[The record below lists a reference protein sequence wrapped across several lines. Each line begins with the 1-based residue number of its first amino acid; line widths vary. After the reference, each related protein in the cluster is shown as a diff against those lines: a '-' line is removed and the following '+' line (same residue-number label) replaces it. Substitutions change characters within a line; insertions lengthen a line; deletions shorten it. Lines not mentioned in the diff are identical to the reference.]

1 MSIVRFRGGLLGEQA
16 QEKKVYSSGK
26 EMKHKQCTRD
36 PIIANGYIGRKYF
49 SGGTPKIPKIIPHQ
63 EDDIYADILS
73 PKVYIRLCKDLEVKC
88 LIYPENLP

>member
-26 EMKHKQCTRD
+26 EMVFENCDGCVFNLK
-36 PIIANGYIGRKYF
+36 AVSGYIPCTFEFR
-49 SGGTPKIPKIIPHQ
+49 SAL

-73 PKVYIRLCKDLEVKC
+73 PKFYIMSFKDLEVKR